1 MYNDWEFYNKLLKTP
16 IVHSH
21 LREIT
26 NLIRISNFLFIELS
40 PTVTKLG
47 PCHIQRDHL
56 KKTLEKTLEK
66 SEKLQYLCNSMTD
79 LRKTWCDDA
88 QRVSQQSQ
96 VHWLLKI

>member
-56 KKTLEKTLEK
+56 LNFYISLEKRK
-66 SEKLQYLCNSMTD
+66 IAISLQQYDRSP
-79 LRKTWCDDA
+79 
-88 QRVSQQSQ
+88 
-96 VHWLLKI
+96 